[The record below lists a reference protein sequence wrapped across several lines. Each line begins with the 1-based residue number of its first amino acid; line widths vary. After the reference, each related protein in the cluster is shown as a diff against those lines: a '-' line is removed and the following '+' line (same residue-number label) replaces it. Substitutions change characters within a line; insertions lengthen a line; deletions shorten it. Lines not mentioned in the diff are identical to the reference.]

1 VTYAIF
7 FAVAGLLVFVCWQK
21 RNWVTRPYTIL
32 AVLVMLELLVSYHR
46 LYDHAYML
54 AAIPGL
60 YEIKQRGRS
69 GYLLFIVA
77 LFIYHFSQFHGLTI
91 RGLGP
96 FPSGAPVELF
106 IAAICLHSLWKNQS
120 TPASL

>member
-1 VTYAIF
+1 
-7 FAVAGLLVFVCWQK
+7 LVCWRK
-21 RNWVTRPYTIL
+21 RTLATRPFTIV
-32 AVLVMLELLVSYHR
+32 AVLAMLELLVSYHR

-69 GYLLFIVA
+69 GYLLFVAA
-77 LFIYHFSQFHGLTI
+77 LFVYHFSQFHGLTI
-91 RGLGP
+91 HGFGP

-106 IAAICLHSLWKNQS
+106 ITALCLHSLWKNL
-120 TPASL
+120 PARSAY